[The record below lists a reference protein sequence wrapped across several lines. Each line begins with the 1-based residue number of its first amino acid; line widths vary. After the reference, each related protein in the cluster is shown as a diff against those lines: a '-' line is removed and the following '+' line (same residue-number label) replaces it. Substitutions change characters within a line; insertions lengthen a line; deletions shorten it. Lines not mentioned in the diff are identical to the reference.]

1 MGIRVFFSPCGP
13 IQCHHM
19 FLRLPFPMLL
29 LLRLFCLLR
38 YEDFFFFSKDSQF
51 RQFPLL
57 SVVDVI
63 DVISR
68 AMDKALSTMMIA
80 LCMFSLLR
88 PTFPLDD
95 LVLLL
100 SPRLSSGSRSSRR
113 PEAAALHLQGIFW
126 QTIATTTILMMS
138 DCQHL
143 ELSKKISAK
152 CILGLFA
159 VCMITTNHQNTE
171 RILDV

>member
-1 MGIRVFFSPCGP
+1 MPPYVSAFAISNATAT
-13 IQCHHM
+13 
-19 FLRLPFPMLL
+19 FLSIALKKLL
-29 LLRLFCLLR
+29 L
-38 YEDFFFFSKDSQF
+38 FSKDSQF
-51 RQFPLL
+51 RQFPSLL

-113 PEAAALHLQGIFW
+113 PEAAALHLQGIF
-126 QTIATTTILMMS
+126 
-138 DCQHL
+138 
-143 ELSKKISAK
+143 
-152 CILGLFA
+152 
-159 VCMITTNHQNTE
+159 
-171 RILDV
+171 

>member
-1 MGIRVFFSPCGP
+1 MPPYVSAFAISNATAT
-13 IQCHHM
+13 
-19 FLRLPFPMLL
+19 FLSIALKKLL
-29 LLRLFCLLR
+29 L
-38 YEDFFFFSKDSQF
+38 FSKDSQF
-51 RQFPLL
+51 RQFPQL

-113 PEAAALHLQGIFW
+113 PEAAALHLQGIF
-126 QTIATTTILMMS
+126 
-138 DCQHL
+138 
-143 ELSKKISAK
+143 
-152 CILGLFA
+152 
-159 VCMITTNHQNTE
+159 
-171 RILDV
+171 